1 MPEISPYLPYL
12 AYALPFVVGFV
23 ALAVRGRLQE
33 VARETVAAVYR
44 LSIRT
49 ASELQED
56 GIAWLRSDEGVTY
69 RKKLAEAAYD
79 ALPDTLAGVP
89 LRLVKLLLTRER
101 FCALVEAA
109 FCEVVQLAER
119 LEFPPAV

>member
-1 MPEISPYLPYL
+1 MPDFTPYLPYI
-12 AYALPFVVGFV
+12 AYALPFVFGFV

-33 VARETVAAVYR
+33 AARETVAAVYR
-44 LSIRT
+44 LAIHT

-69 RKKLAEAAYD
+69 RKHLAEAAYD

-89 LRLVKLLLTRER
+89 LKLVKLLLTRER

-109 FCEVVQLAER
+109 FQEVVQLAEK